1 MIEYELRYK
10 KNWKWGEWKK
20 VHVWEKPNQCIKNF
34 ESEVKGKKKKKQNK
48 TERWSQRVREASF
61 RGK

>member
-20 VHVWEKPNQCIKNF
+20 VHVWENPNQCIKNF

-48 TERWSQRVREASF
+48 QRGEVK
-61 RGK
+61 G